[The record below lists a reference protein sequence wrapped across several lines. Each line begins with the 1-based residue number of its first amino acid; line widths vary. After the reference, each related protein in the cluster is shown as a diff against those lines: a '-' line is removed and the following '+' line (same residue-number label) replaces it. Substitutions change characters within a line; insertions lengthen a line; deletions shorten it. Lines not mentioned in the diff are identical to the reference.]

1 MSSPISS
8 FYRFWFF
15 LIDPIL
21 ALSGV
26 YILFWTPDFFL
37 SGVNPAYSPPTSSET
52 LVLLD
57 TGAAWLIAATILEQ
71 GLLRARPNDVVVWKY
86 FAASIC
92 VVDTLVCAATLRAL
106 ESQGRLGIEDWRWEE
121 WVNLGST
128 GACAVVRLALVLG
141 VGVADGASGG
151 KKRA

>member
-8 FYRFWFF
+8 FYKFWFF

-26 YILFWTPDFFL
+26 YILYWTPDFFL
-37 SGVNPAYSPPTSSET
+37 SGVNPAYKGPISSET
-52 LVLLD
+52 VVLLD

-71 GLLRARPNDVVVWKY
+71 GLLRVRPEDVVVWKY

-106 ESQGRLGIEDWRWEE
+106 ESQGRFGLENWRWEE

-141 VGVADGASGG
+141 IGVGSSANET